1 MPLKMSSAKWRP
13 FCLGLNVLTHCGS
26 LMPARIIYIFVIIST
41 LRFEQNA
48 ILQTFSN
55 ASSWMNTFEFQ
66 IKFCQY
72 FAQGVIASKSTL
84 VLLFQG
90 ANLTHC
96 GLMVPYGCFS
106 ELAHHWFTPGWVN
119 PNPYYI
125 LTHCGLVTSYGAI
138 ELGQLWLR

>member
-48 ILQTFSN
+48 ILRTFSN

-72 FAQGVIASKSTL
+72 VAQGVIANKSTL

-90 ANLTHC
+90 ANLTHF

-106 ELAHHWFTPGWVN
+106 ELAHHWFMPGWVN

-125 LTHCGLVTSYGAI
+125 LTHFGLVTSHGAI